1 MMLDRMEGNAELKT
15 SVQQMLATRRLTHSV
30 LLVGEAGLGT
40 GFAARCIAADY
51 LYPAGGA
58 AAEALLR
65 GECCRAVAKAG
76 KRDSGTVEILFTL
89 AERFLFAVLLIFF
102 FGMEKTVD
110 FCGNHFDIV
119 TDGDAFVIL
128 FQRII
133 VDDGTYQCDVFDT
146 VSVMVCLER
155 GQVEPTAESRV
166 YDYNIGSV
174 QMYKVLQCFR

>member
-1 MMLDRMEGNAELKT
+1 MYLQLACNVAAVGDDGIDRQIQFVGN
-15 SVQQMLATRRLTHSV
+15 R
-30 LLVGEAGLGT
+30 LVGHAFYDAGND
-40 GFAARCIAADY
+40 F
-51 LYPAGGA
+51 
-58 AAEALLR
+58 
-65 GECCRAVAKAG
+65 
-76 KRDSGTVEILFTL
+76 LFTL
-89 AERFLFAVLLIFF
+89 AERFLFAVFLIFF

-128 FQRII
+128 FQRVI